1 VNRQYLAGRGLVA
14 PAFWVTAVVNLI
26 NLVVTWWLVFG
37 GAGLPAL
44 GVLGAGLG
52 GAVARL

>member
-1 VNRQYLAGRGLVA
+1 VA

-37 GAGLPAL
+37 GAGFAGL
-44 GVLGAGLG
+44 GVLALG
-52 GAVARL
+52 SEARLRACVMPACCLR